1 VRINHRFMH
10 DAELVRAQDERLLA
24 ILAAARGTQIAGEG

>member
-10 DAELVRAQDERLLA
+10 DAERVRAQDERLLA
-24 ILAAARGTQIAGEG
+24 ILAAARGAAIASED